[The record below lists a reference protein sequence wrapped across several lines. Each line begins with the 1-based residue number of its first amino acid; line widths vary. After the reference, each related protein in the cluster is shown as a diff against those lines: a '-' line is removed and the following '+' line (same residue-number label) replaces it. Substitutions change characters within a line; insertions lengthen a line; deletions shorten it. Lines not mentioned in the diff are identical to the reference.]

1 MSDQEE
7 DMSYKQQ
14 IRAAMSL
21 ESDVDEE
28 GNDIPLTWFDFV
40 VHFLTF
46 FWKVRHPTHLV
57 RLCRALP
64 YLLLEGKTSYLL
76 SLNLSCISS
85 PVSGM
90 QDIPLA

>member
-1 MSDQEE
+1 MSDHEE
-7 DMSYKQQ
+7 DMSYKEQ

-46 FWKVRHPTHLV
+46 FWKVRDP
-57 RLCRALP
+57 
-64 YLLLEGKTSYLL
+64 
-76 SLNLSCISS
+76 
-85 PVSGM
+85 
-90 QDIPLA
+90 